1 MRREV
6 TLEEIS
12 DGKLYDAND
21 MVKANCQDCKGCC
34 DCCKGMGDSVILDP
48 YDVCRLARGLG
59 RNPADLIGTVLEL
72 GVSDGNILP
81 HLRMQGREERCVF
94 LNEEGRCSVHA
105 IRPGFCRL
113 FPLGRYYTEENFKY
127 IIQIH
132 ECAKKNRSKIKVK
145 KLIDTPDLK
154 QYEKFVWDWHQ
165 FLLDVQ
171 EVFYQTEDT
180 ELIKNL
186 NMYVI
191 SRFYTKPYEEAQDFY
206 AQFYERLKEA
216 KNLLSLGV

>member
-1 MRREV
+1 MNVQRKTVQDQGKEV
-6 TLEEIS
+6 
-12 DGKLYDAND
+12 D
-21 MVKANCQDCKGCC
+21 
-34 DCCKGMGDSVILDP
+34 
-48 YDVCRLARGLG
+48 
-59 RNPADLIGTVLEL
+59 
-72 GVSDGNILP
+72 
-81 HLRMQGREERCVF
+81 
-94 LNEEGRCSVHA
+94 
-105 IRPGFCRL
+105 
-113 FPLGRYYTEENFKY
+113 RYAGSE
-127 IIQIH
+127 
-132 ECAKKNRSKIKVK
+132 AV
-145 KLIDTPDLK
+145 
-154 QYEKFVWDWHQ
+154 EKFVWDWHQ